1 MYKIIYRMGDDMYD
15 VSKYTDEEL
24 YGILDI
30 NNPTDREL
38 EAKIL
43 SMVYKYNT
51 IGNDSAAKLVQF
63 FVDIY
68 SHFFED
74 EQDDPVSQ
82 NIVEGFDTS
91 IQFTGNVN
99 SSAIPTGN
107 TTINTVQ
114 EAPSNTQLT
123 KTLTYSSDK
132 LNPLLNQ
139 TIKRVISIDSQYRDN
154 KLQTPTTNFTFNL
167 SEPLKD
173 VVSLKLY
180 SVQIPYSWYTVNST
194 FGGNFFYLKGSSL
207 GIDNETFYYKIAIP
221 SGNYTPDTLISA
233 INYDIST
240 NIIPLHTDVSFG
252 QTQLYYNSSTG
263 LVTFNIDIKNVFG
276 ESNYYLKFPNWT
288 SVTDTCNNDVSSN
301 RFASLASYMGFNN
314 VAYSCSSTDSST
326 IFSLSTTDT
335 AIFTPASF
343 DASNFS
349 FYVYPY
355 IGNAY
360 TSASAVY
367 YTPITVTF
375 PNTIT
380 TNQPR
385 SAFITLL
392 DTTIKTN
399 SYFDPGHSGVTWVDL
414 DTSGQY
420 LQNHSY
426 LNMAI
431 KVFPNT
437 QIAPIVPNMKYAVV
451 FPDSSN
457 SIFYGT
463 RSVFQFPTTNRDPSN
478 NVVCELNNL
487 IADAPILQS
496 NYDISGTNQL
506 VFSCDA
512 SGYDNSLNQITVNVS
527 PFNNYTLSQYL
538 LAVRNAIDTTKGNTI
553 IKGTTI
559 TQDASLNIVL
569 YVVINQTFTN
579 LDYTITA
586 SGTIGQLFGMET
598 GHPYTMTNPVTDFS
612 GNYILNTIQLTSN
625 DTLTITPVK
634 SSNNTNA
641 SPFIISFSD
650 SNTYSSIDL
659 LVLHLNNILI
669 NYTDTILNTRP
680 FSYSSIYYD
689 YVNSRFVLSVDIVQK
704 LTQNNYVLEMV
715 SIDTTKSTDAQNNW
729 VTQLKFDTS
738 YNLTTYSQNNGSNSL
753 IVNNEQ
759 ISDKQITILA
769 TQKTNYL
776 ELIPYS
782 DIAGLQTPTNLYS
795 VKITVPQG
803 SYSMYQLIT
812 YINSQFAANPLTVGS
827 QFSIVLITGQ
837 NYVQFR
843 SNINKVF
850 GTSDYRIAFYDPLSF
865 VSCYS
870 GATRI
875 GNSSIQNVTWDT
887 TVGWLLG
894 YRQSTIYYLSDYV
907 GINLTSSTNPQNYYL
922 TGDSSNVF
930 IMVSDTAVSTNLYN
944 YFLILLDDYVQNHL
958 NDGLVT
964 ITNQETSVEI
974 PPVKYVCDPVSQQ
987 MIAVPADYGNP
998 GISYTA
1004 NQLYSFNQKVLSQQV
1019 IQKSYSSG
1027 PFVKDIFG
1035 IIPLKVSGM
1044 SVGSVYVEFG
1054 GTLQNQDRIYFGPVN
1069 ISRMKIQLLTD
1080 RGDVVDLNNAN
1091 WSFSLMCEQLYTS
1104 S

>member
-1 MYKIIYRMGDDMYD
+1 MYD

-24 YGILDI
+24 YAILDI

-51 IGNDSAAKLVQF
+51 IGNDSSAKLVQF

-68 SHFFED
+68 SHFFEEDGD
-74 EQDDPVSQ
+74 EQEESAVSQ
-82 NIVEGFDTS
+82 NVVEGFGTS

-99 SSAIPTGN
+99 SSSISTGN
-107 TTINTVQ
+107 TTAQ
-114 EAPSNTQLT
+114 QAPANTQLT
-123 KTLTYSSDK
+123 KTLAYSSDK

-207 GIDNETFYYKIAIP
+207 GIDNETFYYKIGIP

-240 NIIPLHTDVSFG
+240 NLIPLHTDVNFG
-252 QTQLYYNSSTG
+252 QTQLYYNNSTG

-276 ESNYYLKFPNWT
+276 ESNYQLKFPDWT
-288 SVTDTCNNDVSSN
+288 SVTNVNIADVSTN

-314 VAYSCSSTDSST
+314 TTYSCSSTDSST
-326 IFSLSTTDT
+326 IYNLSTNDT
-335 AIFTPASF
+335 AIFPATF
-343 DASNFS
+343 DANTFK

-355 IGNAY
+355 LGNAY
-360 TSASAVY
+360 TSASAI
-367 YTPITVTF
+367 YTPIQVTL

-380 TNQPR
+380 TNASR
-385 SAFITLL
+385 LEYISLLNTTLKSN
-392 DTTIKTN
+392 T
-399 SYFDPGHSGVTWVDL
+399 YFDHIYSGVKWIDF

-420 LQNHSY
+420 AQGFSY

-431 KVFPNT
+431 KVFPNIN
-437 QIAPIVPNMKYAVV
+437 IAPIVPNMNYAVV

-457 SIFYGT
+457 SVFHGP
-463 RSVFQFPTTNRDPSN
+463 RSVFQFQTTNRDSSK

-496 NYDISGTNQL
+496 NYDISEINQL
-506 VFSCDA
+506 RFTCDA
-512 SGYDNSLNQITVNVS
+512 SGYSDASNTFIVDVPT
-527 PFNNYTLSQYL
+527 FRNYTLSQYIN
-538 LAVRNAIDTTKGNTI
+538 AVQSAITATAITSSDI
-553 IKGTTI
+553 SGTTFK
-559 TQDASLNIVL
+559 QDSSLNIVL
-569 YVVINQTFTN
+569 NVVINQTFTN
-579 LDYTITA
+579 KNYKIQA
-586 SGTIGQLFGMET
+586 YGQIADIFGM
-598 GHPYTMTNPVTDFS
+598 YNTNSDGTHRYDLSKNLTEPTQDFS
-612 GNYILNTIQLTSN
+612 NNYLLNIITLTSN
-625 DTLTITPVK
+625 DKLVIFPIPGVYNNK
-634 SSNNTNA
+634 NADAFVVDFSNSA
-641 SPFIISFSD
+641 VS
-650 SNTYSSIDL
+650 YSSIDL
-659 LVLHLNNILI
+659 LVLHLNATLI
-669 NYTDTILNTRP
+669 NYTDTILKTRP
-680 FSYSSIYYD
+680 FAYSSIYYD
-689 YVNSRFVLSVDIVQK
+689 YANSRFVLRVDVDQR
-704 LTQNNYVLEMV
+704 LTQNNYLLEMY
-715 SIDTTKSTDAQNNW
+715 STDVSNNW
-729 VTQLKFDTS
+729 ITKLKFDAS
-738 YNLTTYSQNNGSNSL
+738 YNLSNYDKNNGSNS
-753 IVNNEQ
+753 IVTNNTP
-759 ISDKQITILA
+759 ISDQQITILP
-769 TQKTNYL
+769 TQKNNYL

-782 DIAGLQTPTNLYS
+782 NIIGLQTPTNLYS
-795 VKITVPQG
+795 VKVTIPAR
-803 SYSMYQLIT
+803 SYSMYQLVT
-812 YINSQFAANPLTVGS
+812 YINTQLEANPLTVGS
-827 QFSIVLITGQ
+827 QFSIVLINGQ

-944 YFLILLDDYVQNHL
+944 YFLILLDDFVQNHL

-987 MIAVPADYGNP
+987 MTAVPADYGNP
-998 GISYTA
+998 GVSYTA

-1035 IIPLKVSGM
+1035 IVPLKVSGM